1 MQANAERLD
10 RSTIVALGAMGVAVL
25 VIANDFT
32 ALSVALP
39 AIEHDLDAEL
49 STVQWVINAYALVFG
64 VAIVTGGRL
73 ADMLGRRRMFVL
85 GAAIFAFFSALGGAA
100 QGAGWLIACRAAMG
114 IGGAFMWPAI
124 LGMTY
129 AILPRSKA
137 GLAGGLILGAAGFGN
152 AIGPLVGGLLTELL
166 SWRWIFFVN
175 VPIAALAVL
184 LTVRAVPRDTP
195 EAGAARL
202 DYAGTTALSAGL
214 LALLLALDQSSTWG
228 WGDLRT
234 LALLAAC
241 PLLLAIFVLIERR
254 AGESALIP
262 RDVIANRAFSS
273 ACLAVLLMSAVF
285 FAALLYLPQFMTK
298 VLGYSALKAGAGL
311 APMMCTFAAAS
322 FIAGPLYG
330 RVGPKLISSAGAV
343 CIALGVF
350 QLSRLDASDGYAA
363 LVPGMI
369 VLGIGIGLFYSSI
382 TTAAVTALDP
392 SRSSLGGGIVYM
404 FQVAGGAVGLGL
416 NTAIVTSGAEATLD
430 GLVNGIG
437 DAFRLDAAL
446 AALAVVVVVWRVQPP
461 RSKSPLKSK
470 PSVS

>member
-1 MQANAERLD
+1 MQVDTERLD
-10 RSTIVALGAMGVAVL
+10 RRKILALGAMGVAVL

-39 AIEHDLDAEL
+39 AIEHDLDSEL

-85 GAAIFAFFSALGGAA
+85 GAAIFAFFSVLGGVA
-100 QGAGWLIACRAAMG
+100 QGALWLIGCRAAMG
-114 IGGAFMWPAI
+114 IGGALMWPAI

-152 AIGPLVGGLLTELL
+152 AIGPLVGGLLTETL
-166 SWRWIFFVN
+166 SWRWIFFLN
-175 VPIAALAVL
+175 VPIAGLAVL
-184 LTVRAVPRDTP
+184 LTVRAVPKDAT
-195 EAGAARL
+195 EADRGRL
-202 DYAGTTALSAGL
+202 DYAGTAALSTGL
-214 LALLLALDQSSTWG
+214 LALLFALDQSSSWG
-228 WGDLRT
+228 WGDIRT

-262 RDVIANRAFSS
+262 KDVIANRAFAS

-285 FAALLYLPQFMTK
+285 FASLLYLPQFMTK
-298 VLGYSALKAGAGL
+298 ALHYSALGAGAGL
-311 APMMCTFAAAS
+311 APMMCMFAATS
-322 FIAGPLYG
+322 FAAGPLYG
-330 RVGPKLISSAGAV
+330 RLGPKLIISAGAV
-343 CIALGVF
+343 FITLGILL
-350 QLSRLDASDGYAA
+350 LSRLDASNGYGA
-363 LVPGMI
+363 LVPGMV

-392 SRSSLGGGIVYM
+392 SRSSLAGGIVYM
-404 FQVAGGAVGLGL
+404 FQIAGGAVGLGL
-416 NTAIVTSGAEATLD
+416 NTAIVTSGTEATID
-430 GLVNGIG
+430 GLVNGIN

-446 AALAVVVVVWRVQPP
+446 AALAVLVVVVRRVQPLRP
-461 RSKSPLKSK
+461 TTA
-470 PSVS
+470 